1 MFVGISVAVA
11 SYTSGMKR
19 ICLSSRCVGSLL
31 GLAMLFALGGCGGS
45 HSSSG
50 SSQNPPSQAVFLD
63 PKAGLQPEDLAVIV
77 NQNDPQSVQIGAY
90 YQTAR
95 HIPNANM
102 IYIHMTT
109 GVSTITSTEFNAI
122 KLLVDAVTPA
132 NVQAYALTWAAPVS
146 YTHLTLP

>member
-1 MFVGISVAVA
+1 ML
-11 SYTSGMKR
+11 R
-19 ICLSSRCVGSLL
+19 IRLSSPCVSLVL
-31 GLAMLFALGGCGGS
+31 GFAMLFALGGCGGS
-45 HSSSG
+45 HSSSSPAQG
-50 SSQNPPSQAVFLD
+50 SPSLPVFQD